1 MHKKISIGL
10 TITISAIAIIVTA
23 LVTTAVTMNIFSSLV
38 SDLPQRESMYVSLAE
53 IDNLIRNEYYGSVDD
68 DSLNSSIADGYLSN
82 LTTGSNYIM
91 SAEEYD
97 EYKKNQSGK
106 DKYGNIIKSVTYSI
120 DSNAG
125 YIKISDFTDKTPDE
139 FSDALTN
146 LKNES
151 VSGIIIDV
159 RNTDSINIKSAAL
172 IIDMLVPV
180 ATSGTQ
186 AIATAVDKNNTNT
199 VVFAADAESVDIPVA
214 VLVNEKTSGAG
225 ELLACDIKDF
235 GIGTVVGKTTAGN
248 GSYQKIFELEDGGAL
263 VLTTAKLMPY
273 KSDCYDAV
281 GVSPD
286 YEIEQKES
294 TEDLAKDNQYQH
306 ALAWIMTKQKF

>member
-1 MHKKISIGL
+1 
-10 TITISAIAIIVTA
+10 
-23 LVTTAVTMNIFSSLV
+23 
-38 SDLPQRESMYVSLAE
+38 
-53 IDNLIRNEYYGSVDD
+53 
-68 DSLNSSIADGYLSN
+68 
-82 LTTGSNYIM
+82 
-91 SAEEYD
+91 
-97 EYKKNQSGK
+97 
-106 DKYGNIIKSVTYSI
+106 
-120 DSNAG
+120 
-125 YIKISDFTDKTPDE
+125 
-139 FSDALTN
+139 
-146 LKNES
+146 
-151 VSGIIIDV
+151 
-159 RNTDSINIKSAAL
+159 
-172 IIDMLVPV
+172 MLVPV